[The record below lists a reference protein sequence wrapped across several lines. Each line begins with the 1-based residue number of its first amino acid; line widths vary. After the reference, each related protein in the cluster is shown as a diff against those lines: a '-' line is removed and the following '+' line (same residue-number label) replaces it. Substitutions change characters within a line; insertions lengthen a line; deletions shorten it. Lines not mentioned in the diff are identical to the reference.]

1 MARDLDEKDLQ
12 ILKKLVPE
20 LEDLLQQGIDI
31 EYGNILPPVANHHS
45 RDERDF
51 ETRLKRLSAEEVRY
65 LADLILEGTE
75 DTGCLN
81 PEFAEVFFTLA
92 GQKLSGEVADQLR
105 DAYGSEGGMLMLNGH
120 LQGALSMISSFSV
133 HRMRLARFE

>member
-105 DAYGSEGGMLMLNGH
+105 DAYGSEGEC
-120 LQGALSMISSFSV
+120 SC
-133 HRMRLARFE
+133 